1 MKMTDWWLY
10 NELDTLSKFDIYSK
24 PKKIKDALKLDAN
37 ENLVLNKDLISEI
50 ALSVLKS
57 TDLREYPREE
67 TEEALYRSLAEYTG
81 VDKRYLAIGN
91 GSDQII
97 DLILSTIG
105 KNRRCTIFTP
115 TFSYFITRCE
125 LHGIVLD
132 RVALNKE
139 DNTVDKLDFL
149 KSAMDSDMV
158 YICSPNNPTGNQ
170 FDREFLLEI
179 IKSLTDK
186 LILFDEA
193 YVEFANYTLISYISK
208 NNNIVLLRTLS
219 KAFGL
224 AGARLG
230 YLIANEKL
238 ARTFRST
245 IQSPYP
251 LNSLSLTIA
260 SMMLSRYRH
269 RVNETVELIK
279 NERKRMYDHL
289 SKINGIKVFT
299 SDANFIFFE
308 SGDKFNSILKNLQ
321 KNRVV
326 VKVFGDIDNRK
337 GCMRVTVGTYE
348 MNNKFLKSIT
358 RATS

>member
-1 MKMTDWWLY
+1 MKMTNWWLY
-10 NELDTLSKFDIYSK
+10 NELDTLSKFEIYSK

-37 ENLVLNKDLISEI
+37 ENLVLNKDLISEV
-50 ALSVLKS
+50 ALSVLKY
-57 TDLREYPREE
+57 TDLREYPPEE
-67 TEEALYRSLAEYTG
+67 TEEGLYRSLAEYTG

-115 TFSYFITRCE
+115 TFSYFINRCE
-125 LHGIVLD
+125 LHGIVLN

-149 KSAMDSDMV
+149 KSAMDSDIV

-170 FDREFLLEI
+170 FDRKFLLEI

-230 YLIANEKL
+230 YLIANEKI
-238 ARTFRST
+238 ARIFRST

-260 SMMLSRYRH
+260 SRMLSQYRH
-269 RVNETVELIK
+269 RINETVELIK
-279 NERKRMYDHL
+279 NERKRMYDYL

-358 RATS
+358 RATA